1 MIGIG
6 SDHGGFKLKQ
16 ELLAHYK
23 NDELKDFGA
32 YNEIRGL
39 DEPKVAIALSEAVA
53 SGEIEK
59 GILICRS
66 GVGMTIAA
74 NKVKGVKCALCYNL
88 ETAKSAKEHNNANVI
103 ALGADYIDLEDAI
116 QFIEAW
122 KNSQF
127 LDGIYNERLEI
138 VEKYEVE
145 RK

>member
-1 MIGIG
+1 MIAIG
-6 SDHGGFKLKQ
+6 SDHGGFKLKKQ
-16 ELLAHYK
+16 LLDYYK
-23 NDELKDFGA
+23 DELKDFGA

-39 DEPKVAIALSEAVA
+39 DEPKVAIALSEAVVNR
-53 SGEIEK
+53 EVEK

-66 GVGMTIAA
+66 GIGMTIAA

-88 ETAKSAKEHNNANVI
+88 EIAKSAKEHNNANVI
-103 ALGADYIDLEDAI
+103 ALGADYIDFEEAI
-116 QFIEAW
+116 KIIETW

-138 VEKYEVE
+138 VEKYEIE

>member
-23 NDELKDFGA
+23 NELKDFGA
-32 YNEIRGL
+32 YNEVRGL

-74 NKVKGVKCALCYNL
+74 NKVKGIKCALCYNL

-103 ALGADYIDLEDAI
+103 ALGADYIDLKDAI
-116 QFIEAW
+116 QFIETW

>member
-23 NDELKDFGA
+23 NELKDFGA

-53 SGEIEK
+53 NGEVEK

-66 GVGMTIAA
+66 GIGMTIAA

-103 ALGADYIDLEDAI
+103 ALGADYIDLKDAI
-116 QFIEAW
+116 QFIETW

>member
-6 SDHGGFKLKQ
+6 SDHGGFKLKKQ
-16 ELLAHYK
+16 LLDYYK
-23 NDELKDFGA
+23 DELKDFGA

-53 SGEIEK
+53 NGEVEK

-66 GVGMTIAA
+66 GIGMTIAA

-103 ALGADYIDLEDAI
+103 ALGADYIDLEEAI
-116 QFIEAW
+116 KFIETW

>member
-1 MIGIG
+1 MIAIG
-6 SDHGGFKLKQ
+6 SDHGGFKLKKQ
-16 ELLAHYK
+16 ILDYYK
-23 NDELKDFGA
+23 DELKDFGA

-53 SGEIEK
+53 NGEVEK

-103 ALGADYIDLEDAI
+103 ALGADYIDFENAI
-116 QFIEAW
+116 KIIELW

-127 LDGIYNERLEI
+127 LDGIYKERLEI

>member
-6 SDHGGFKLKQ
+6 SDHGGD
-16 ELLAHYK
+16 H
-23 NDELKDFGA
+23 
-32 YNEIRGL
+32 NEIRGL

-53 SGEIEK
+53 SGEVEK

-66 GVGMTIAA
+66 GIGMTIAA
-74 NKVKGVKCALCYNL
+74 NKVKGIKCALCYNL

-116 QFIEAW
+116 KFIETW